1 MSRELCNE
9 CNGFKTLEE
18 SGMCVECSQHLREEL
33 MKESGG
39 SKTVQDNPLYTAIS
53 KHKIK

>member
-18 SGMCVECSQHLREEL
+18 SGMCVECSQYLREESI
-33 MKESGG
+33 KESGG

-53 KHKIK
+53 KNKIK